1 MGYKLYQTDNGSTA
15 AIDFRDMLPLIK
27 ISEMYYIMAEYYLS
41 QSNEDKALEIINFI
55 RSKRGLSQP
64 LTKDQIENEFWM
76 EVFDELTKEYM
87 REFIGEGQLFYFFKR
102 YNLEN
107 PINIYG
113 NDNNTFTSTRYLLP
127 YPKDELE
134 IGGRVQ

>member
-1 MGYKLYQTDNGSTA
+1 M
-15 AIDFRDMLPLIK
+15 IK

-41 QSNEDKALEIINFI
+41 ISQEDKALDMINLV
-55 RSKRGLSQP
+55 RSKRGLSKP
-64 LTKDQIENEFWM
+64 LTKDQIDNELWSS
-76 EVFDELTKEYM
+76 VFDELTREYM

-107 PINIYG
+107 PLYIYG
-113 NDNNTFTSTRYLLP
+113 YEDENLAFSEARYLLP

-134 IGGRVQ
+134 VGIRVQ